1 MNCKRLYAK
10 RIFIQAI
17 SLGIVIAIT
26 GCQSPKTPLENL
38 NVNELSWATYTDNK
52 LNYSISYPTVLTPSG
67 SENGEVLFRY
77 GWGVTARVRYT
88 NETDGKKTGAWFG
101 NKPVEKIKLGGHDG
115 EKFIY
120 EHYDGPFAAKTV
132 SYVIEYRGKFLGLE
146 FRTGGELNDIQK
158 RMLNSFSVLTK

>member
-1 MNCKRLYAK
+1 MNCKQLNAK

-17 SLGIVIAIT
+17 SLGIVIAIA

-101 NKPVEKIKLGGHDG
+101 NKPFGKIKLGGYDG

-146 FRTGGELNDIQK
+146 FRSDGELNDIQK
-158 RMLNSFSVLTK
+158 TMLNSFSVLTN